1 VTRGA
6 WASFAAGAL
15 GCVVGCGYH
24 LAGSGTA
31 VPVGATSMSVA
42 VFGNHSRE
50 PGLEVAL
57 RRAIEEE
64 FRSRGPLSVKPDP
77 DGDLVV
83 SGTIRRFQTSPVA
96 FTGVGEAV
104 QFQGIIQIAFKLVER
119 STGKVLYENK
129 LLQESLDFGATSNV
143 VVTTSPRF
151 QRGTIDARDLAQM
164 TNVQLSEARRRE
176 TLGDLLDLLARDV
189 YVQSME
195 GF

>member
-1 VTRGA
+1 MIRAA
-6 WASFAAGAL
+6 WVALAAT
-15 GCVVGCGYH
+15 VVMAGCGYH

-31 VPVGATSMSVA
+31 IPVGATTMSVA

-64 FRSRGPLSVKPDP
+64 FRSRGPLSVVPDP
-77 DGDLVV
+77 NGELVV

>member
-1 VTRGA
+1 MIRGA
-6 WASFAAGAL
+6 WVWVAAAVV

-64 FRSRGPLSVKPDP
+64 FRSRGPLTVKPDP
-77 DGDLVV
+77 EGDLVV

-129 LLQESLDFGATSNV
+129 LLQESLDFGATSIV
-143 VVTTSPRF
+143 PR
-151 QRGTIDARDLAQM
+151 
-164 TNVQLSEARRRE
+164 
-176 TLGDLLDLLARDV
+176 
-189 YVQSME
+189 
-195 GF
+195 

>member
-1 VTRGA
+1 
-6 WASFAAGAL
+6 
-15 GCVVGCGYH
+15 
-24 LAGSGTA
+24 
-31 VPVGATSMSVA
+31 
-42 VFGNHSRE
+42 
-50 PGLEVAL
+50 
-57 RRAIEEE
+57 
-64 FRSRGPLSVKPDP
+64 
-77 DGDLVV
+77 
-83 SGTIRRFQTSPVA
+83 
-96 FTGVGEAV
+96 
-104 QFQGIIQIAFKLVER
+104 
-119 STGKVLYENK
+119 VLYENK